1 MGTPHINANPG
12 DFANVVL
19 MPGDPLRAKLIAEKF
34 LLDYKEVTN
43 VRGILGYTGYT
54 KNGKRLSVMASGM
67 GLPSI
72 GIYSH
77 ELFTHYGVDT
87 IIRVGTCGAYQ
98 ENIKLFDIILG
109 VTASTDSNWANQFN
123 VPQFSAG
130 ADFELAM
137 TCFKKAKESG
147 KNVFAGNILSADVFY
162 DDDPDT
168 WKKFNVSNMVYLLKP
183 NSIKILIDCGTDDMF
198 YDINC
203 ALHEQL
209 AFRRIPH
216 DFISRPG
223 NHNWAYWTNS
233 VKYHLLFFD
242 SYFKEEA
249 EKTAKAAAKA
259 AAEKKK

>member
-34 LLDYKEVTN
+34 LFDYKEVTN

-98 ENIKLFDIILG
+98 ENIQLFDIILG
-109 VTASTDSNWANQFN
+109 ATASTDSNWANQFN
-123 VPQFSAG
+123 VPQYSAG
-130 ADFELAM
+130 ADFELAT
-137 TCFKKAKESG
+137 TCFKKAKETG
-147 KNVFAGNILSADVFY
+147 KNIFAGNILSADVFY

-168 WKKFNVSNMVYLLKP
+168 WKKWAKLNVLGVEMESYGLYCTAARLRKRALCLLTV
-183 NSIKILIDCGTDDMF
+183 TDHFIHKDKKATSEERLNNLLEM
-198 YDINC
+198 I
-203 ALHEQL
+203 AL
-209 AFRRIPH
+209 AV
-216 DFISRPG
+216 DT
-223 NHNWAYWTNS
+223 A
-233 VKYHLLFFD
+233 
-242 SYFKEEA
+242 EEYCT
-249 EKTAKAAAKA
+249 EKR
-259 AAEKKK
+259 

>member
-109 VTASTDSNWANQFN
+109 ATASTDSNWANQFN

-130 ADFELAM
+130 ADFDLAN
-137 TCFKKAKESG
+137 TCYNKAKKAG
-147 KNVFAGNILSADVFY
+147 KNIFAGNILSADVFY
-162 DDDPDT
+162 DEDPDT
-168 WKKFNVSNMVYLLKP
+168 WKKWAKLNVLGVEMESYGLYCTAARLKKRALCLLTV
-183 NSIKILIDCGTDDMF
+183 TDHFIHKDKKATAEERLNNLLEM
-198 YDINC
+198 I
-203 ALHEQL
+203 ALAIET
-209 AFRRIPH
+209 AE
-216 DFISRPG
+216 DYCVESR
-223 NHNWAYWTNS
+223 
-233 VKYHLLFFD
+233 
-242 SYFKEEA
+242 
-249 EKTAKAAAKA
+249 
-259 AAEKKK
+259 

>member
-54 KNGKRLSVMASGM
+54 ENGKRLSVMASGM

-168 WKKFNVSNMVYLLKP
+168 WKKWAKLNVLGVEMESYGLYCTAHKLRKRALCLLTV
-183 NSIKILIDCGTDDMF
+183 TDHFIHKDQKATSEERQNNLLEM
-198 YDINC
+198 
-203 ALHEQL
+203 LHLGVLTAEEYCL
-209 AFRRIPH
+209 E
-216 DFISRPG
+216 SR
-223 NHNWAYWTNS
+223 
-233 VKYHLLFFD
+233 
-242 SYFKEEA
+242 
-249 EKTAKAAAKA
+249 
-259 AAEKKK
+259 

>member
-168 WKKFNVSNMVYLLKP
+168 WKKWAKLNVLGVEMESYGLYCTAHKLRKRALCLLTV
-183 NSIKILIDCGTDDMF
+183 TDHFIHKDQKATSEERQNNLLEM
-198 YDINC
+198 
-203 ALHEQL
+203 LHLGVLTAEEYCL
-209 AFRRIPH
+209 E
-216 DFISRPG
+216 SR
-223 NHNWAYWTNS
+223 
-233 VKYHLLFFD
+233 
-242 SYFKEEA
+242 
-249 EKTAKAAAKA
+249 
-259 AAEKKK
+259 

>member
-137 TCFKKAKESG
+137 TCFKKAKES
-147 KNVFAGNILSADVFY
+147 
-162 DDDPDT
+162 
-168 WKKFNVSNMVYLLKP
+168 YLKAIELEP
-183 NSIKILIDCGTDDMF
+183 
-198 YDINC
+198 
-203 ALHEQL
+203 
-209 AFRRIPH
+209 
-216 DFISRPG
+216 
-223 NHNWAYWTNS
+223 
-233 VKYHLLFFD
+233 KYGQN
-242 SYFKEEA
+242 
-249 EKTAKAAAKA
+249 
-259 AAEKKK
+259 